1 VTAVTESPIGPL
13 VFAHRGSSA
22 DLPEHTLDAYLRAI
36 DEGADGLECDVRMT
50 RDGHLVC
57 IHDSRV
63 DRTSNGRGRVSAA
76 TLDDLQRLDFGSWHR
91 AGGRGATAQVLTLD
105 RLLETAVS
113 AGRPLRLLIETK
125 HPARRGGEVEDRLI
139 ETLKKFDLVD
149 EAFGGPS
156 VGVTVMSF
164 SPLAIRRVR
173 QLAPGLDTA
182 FLFEFLPPR
191 VREVRAPFGAG
202 TLGPGLAAVR
212 ARPNL
217 VERARQRG
225 HRIYVWT
232 VNHDHDVDFVRELG
246 VDGIISDRPAMVLA
260 RLGR

>member
-1 VTAVTESPIGPL
+1 MTGSPTAPL

-36 DEGADGLECDVRMT
+36 DEGVDGLECDVRMT

-57 IHDSRV
+57 IHDSRL
-63 DRTSNGRGRVSAA
+63 DRTSNGRGRVSAT
-76 TLDDLQRLDFGSWHR
+76 TLDDLQRLDFGSWHGS
-91 AGGRGATAQVLTLD
+91 GGRRATARILTLD
-105 RLLETAVS
+105 QLLETVVA

-125 HPARRGGEVEDRLI
+125 HPARRGGEVEDRLV
-139 ETLKKFDLVD
+139 ESLKKFDLLD
-149 EAFGGPS
+149 DGFGGPP
-156 VGVTVMSF
+156 VQVTVMSF
-164 SPLAIRRVR
+164 SPLAIRRAR
-173 QLAPGLDTA
+173 QLAPRLDTA

-212 ARPNL
+212 ARPEL

-225 HRIYVWT
+225 HRVFVWT
-232 VNHDHDVDFVRELG
+232 VNHDRDVDFVQGLG